1 MSRQQVCI
9 YKHRIKVSVE
19 LRFWLESQER
29 HMDINQY
36 LDWLKQQAHV
46 RTRYDCYINCV
57 EAQQSPEVK
66 AKELAKHLEE
76 A

>member
-1 MSRQQVCI
+1 MSRPVGCI
-9 YKHRIKVSVE
+9 YKKKIMLGVE

-29 HMDINQY
+29 RMSINQY
-36 LDWLKQQAHV
+36 LDLLKRQAHV
-46 RTRYDCYINCV
+46 RTRYDCYLDCV
-57 EAQQSPEVK
+57 ESQQSPEVK